1 MAGRDDF
8 GQLSHFVGGMQASSR
23 AQKLHPPSQPSS
35 TPSQTH
41 HFLWALVPSVE
52 LVTLPEHSLCDF
64 LSFFLFLPGPTLWM
78 QRTWQCP
85 TRAGASG
92 PLKQP
97 YEWGTSRQEEERGAG
112 TVKGPPHWFRI
123 CPWLFPLGSGKQ
135 LPSLSLF
142 LPENPSSTWTGVLV
156 YNGCST
162 HGPCSSPWEGALRA
176 PFFWAV
182 LGLRFGAQAPL
193 VVAHELTS
201 YRAWAYLLHGMWDL
215 SSSTRGQTHSPCI
228 GRQIKSPILQLSC

>member
-1 MAGRDDF
+1 MAGRGDF

-23 AQKLHPPSQPSS
+23 VQKLHPPSQPSS

-85 TRAGASG
+85 TRVGASG

-112 TVKGPPHWFRI
+112 CCEGPTPLVPNLPVALPCGFR
-123 CPWLFPLGSGKQ
+123 Q
-135 LPSLSLF
+135 
-142 LPENPSSTWTGVLV
+142 
-156 YNGCST
+156 
-162 HGPCSSPWEGALRA
+162 A
-176 PFFWAV
+176 
-182 LGLRFGAQAPL
+182 APL
-193 VVAHELTS
+193 PQPV
-201 YRAWAYLLHGMWDL
+201 
-215 SSSTRGQTHSPCI
+215 SP
-228 GRQIKSPILQLSC
+228 